1 AKGADLTVLPS
12 IPASQDPFFALA
24 RDAALFNSGRPML
37 VVPNETR
44 GFDASTVVVAWKST
58 VEAVRALAASAP
70 FLAAAKHVK
79 LISVAE
85 YEDEDGTATMMA
97 DYLKQGG
104 VRIELASFARHGR
117 DVGEVL
123 VEAASGED
131 TLLVMGA
138 YGHWRWREYVLGGA
152 THYVLGHTQ
161 VPGLLAH

>member
-1 AKGADLTVLPS
+1 
-12 IPASQDPFFALA
+12 
-24 RDAALFNSGRPML
+24 

-44 GFDASTVVVAWKST
+44 GFNASTVVIAWKDT

-79 LISVAE
+79 LISIAE
-85 YEDEDGTATMMA
+85 YEDEDETAAMMA

-104 VRIELASFARHGR
+104 VNVELASLARHGR

-131 TLLVMGA
+131 MLLVMGA

-152 THYVLGHTQ
+152 THHVLRHTQ
-161 VPGLLAH
+161 VPVLLSH